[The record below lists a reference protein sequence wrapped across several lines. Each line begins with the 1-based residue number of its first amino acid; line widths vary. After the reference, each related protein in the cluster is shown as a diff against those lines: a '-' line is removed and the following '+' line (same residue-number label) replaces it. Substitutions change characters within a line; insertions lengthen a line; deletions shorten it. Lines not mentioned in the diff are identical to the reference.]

1 MMNED
6 FEKVIYIEKI
16 VYKRAIPEYQKRAF
30 KKYIES
36 DKGRLQSRKN
46 QKAYYERQK
55 LKKSLEK
62 QES

>member
-6 FEKVIYIEKI
+6 FEKVIYVEKI

-36 DKGRLQSRKN
+36 DKGRVSRCPL
-46 QKAYYERQK
+46 YIYIMDTWT
-55 LKKSLEK
+55 LWTLTF
-62 QES
+62 